1 MYIVNIIDD
10 WEKMGRAHA
19 ELFDNINPVSSM
31 VEVNRLIST
40 EMLVELEADAIVDD
54 V

>member
-1 MYIVNIIDD
+1 MYIVDIIDY
-10 WEKMGRAHA
+10 WEKVGKAHA
-19 ELFDNINPVSSM
+19 ELFDNINPVSTM

-40 EMLVELEADAIVDD
+40 EMLVELESDAIVDD

>member
-10 WEKMGRAHA
+10 WGKVGGAHA

>member
-1 MYIVNIIDD
+1 MYIVDIIDY
-10 WEKMGRAHA
+10 WEKAGKAHA
-19 ELFDNINPVSSM
+19 ELFDNINPVSTM

-40 EMLVELEADAIVDD
+40 EMLVELESDAIVDD